1 MTLLEENM
9 GVNICDL
16 GLVDDFLDILWN
28 TQVTKEKNKLDY
40 IKIKNSLDQRTQ
52 SREWKGNPQSGRKCL
67 QNTYLIRSEYQK
79 YIKNSYNSI
88 TKETQTIWFKN
99 GQRTWADISSKKVHK
114 CPKST
119 CKDAQHH

>member
-40 IKIKNSLDQRTQ
+40 IKIKTFVLQTIPSGKWNDNPQNRRKYLQIINLIKDLDQ
-52 SREWKGNPQSGRKCL
+52 N
-67 QNTYLIRSEYQK
+67 I
-79 YIKNSYNSI
+79 
-88 TKETQTIWFKN
+88 
-99 GQRTWADISSKKVHK
+99 
-114 CPKST
+114 
-119 CKDAQHH
+119 